1 MPVVFTHMLR
11 EDAVDISVF
20 RMSTYICLVLVAA
33 RYLNLVSNR
42 QVSSGRVIWVRHVA
56 DCWSGSRWMVSPDV
70 VVAGGGEDVRERAE
84 RPAAAATPLCE
95 EAVN

>member
-1 MPVVFTHMLR
+1 
-11 EDAVDISVF
+11 
-20 RMSTYICLVLVAA
+20 
-33 RYLNLVSNR
+33 
-42 QVSSGRVIWVRHVA
+42 
-56 DCWSGSRWMVSPDV
+56 MVSPDV